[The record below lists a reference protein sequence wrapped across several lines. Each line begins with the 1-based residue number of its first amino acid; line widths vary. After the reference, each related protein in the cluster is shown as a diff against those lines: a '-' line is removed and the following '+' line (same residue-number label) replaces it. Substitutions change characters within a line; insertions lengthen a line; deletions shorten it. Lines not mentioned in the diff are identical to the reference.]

1 MFKKKPPRILDINGQ
16 KIELQ
21 PKPSK
26 GLGAL
31 FNKKKPPAPRAMPDA
46 LQRAGIDI
54 SAQQTAQKQASVR
67 RVRPSRWRLYIEGIG
82 AKHKGL
88 EASIIEHGINQTV
101 YSFIKRMI
109 FSALMVALGVGLAL
123 AILLLHI
130 LGFTPKNLTISIL
143 LAAALAFAAFRVAFN
158 AFLNFPTRKIQQGG
172 KNVDR
177 NILFAA
183 RDIIISLRSGM
194 PLFNAIVAVSTGYGD
209 TSKQF
214 AAVVEKVQLGVSLE
228 EAIDQTT
235 SESKSTS
242 FRRLML
248 QASVSIKAGV
258 DVVGALQNVVEQ
270 ITAERTIELRRYG
283 QRLNAIAM
291 FYMLF
296 GVILPTMGIAVLT
309 ILTTFIALMTI
320 TPTLLYAALVVIF
333 FLQVIFLV
341 FIRSSRPAFTM

>member
-1 MFKKKPPRILDINGQ
+1 MFKKKSPRIIDVNGR

-21 PKPSK
+21 PKPSR

-31 FNKKKPPAPRAMPDA
+31 FNRKKPAAPKPMPELLQKPEIDVSIQGPA
-46 LQRAGIDI
+46 QIKT
-54 SAQQTAQKQASVR
+54 QVR
-67 RVRPSRWRLYIEGIG
+67 QGRPSKWRLYIESIG

-101 YSFIKRMI
+101 YSFIQRMI
-109 FSALMVALGVGLAL
+109 LSALIVAVGVGLAL
-123 AILLLHI
+123 AILMLQV
-130 LGFTPKNLTISIL
+130 LGFTPKNIAISIL
-143 LAAALAFAAFRVAFN
+143 LAAALGFAVFRIAFN
-158 AFLNFPTRKIQQGG
+158 SFLKFPTRKIQQSG

-194 PLFNAIVAVSTGYGD
+194 PLFNALVAVSTGYGD

-214 AAVVEKVQLGVSLE
+214 AAIVEKVQLGVSLE
-228 EAIDQTT
+228 DAIDQTT
-235 SESKSTS
+235 AESKSTA

-248 QASVSIKAGV
+248 QASISIKAGV
-258 DVVGALQNVVEQ
+258 DVVGALQDVVGQ

-296 GVILPTMGIAVLT
+296 GVILPTMGIAVIT
-309 ILTTFIALMTI
+309 ILTTFIAIVTI
-320 TPTLLYAALVVIF
+320 TPTLLYAALVAIF

-341 FIRSSRPAFTM
+341 LIRSSRPAFTM